1 MLLPFLAL
9 LSVGFVL
16 AGLLLPYRLAP
27 EHRRR
32 KQLRWL
38 LSWTFK
44 GLLLPALI
52 WILMNIGLSWEIQPF
67 MPQIQF
73 ARNQG
78 AGWFGTFSM
87 YCIAGFFIVSSYW
100 AALTLGWSLVREGGA
115 LEGDARIDFKG
126 LCATCLIGLGL
137 PALGVVVV
145 GKLAGAGL
153 AVVVLLAPIA
163 GYAPLIFGKR
173 KFPPMYA
180 RAVAKI
186 KFGKYREAEMHV
198 IEELEKSEDDFE
210 GWMMLAELYANR
222 FNDLP
227 EAEQTILEICD
238 QPKTTA
244 SQIAIALN
252 RLADWHLEVGKDP
265 EAARRVLLALCDR
278 LRGTHMARM
287 AQLRMNQLPRTRDE
301 LVEQETAAP
310 IPLPALGDQ
319 LDAEVPFGR
328 EFDRSKAA
336 SMANACAARLAEDPN
351 NVPMR
356 ERFARLLAERL
367 GKADLAIEQVT
378 LLLNM
383 PDQPDARRA
392 EWLGLAA
399 AWHLRYRNDPENGRH
414 LLERVIRDFP
424 NTPQALAAKRRL
436 HLLAMEL
443 R

>member
-1 MLLPFLAL
+1 MLLPALAL

-16 AGLLLPYRLAP
+16 AGLLLPYRLAQ

-32 KQLRWL
+32 KQLQWL
-38 LSWTFK
+38 LGWTFK
-44 GLLLPALI
+44 GLLLPAFV
-52 WILMNIGLSWEIQPF
+52 WMLMNIGLSWDIHPF

-78 AGWFGTFSM
+78 TGWFGTFLM

-100 AALTLGWSLVREGGA
+100 AALTLAWTLVREGRG
-115 LEGDARIDFKG
+115 LQGDARVDFKG
-126 LCATCLIGLGL
+126 LCATSLIGLAL
-137 PALGVVVV
+137 PALGVVLV
-145 GKLAGAGL
+145 GHLAGAGL
-153 AVVVLLAPIA
+153 ALVMLLAPVA
-163 GYAPLIFGKR
+163 GFAPKIFGKR

-198 IEELEKSEDDFE
+198 IEELEKSEDD
-210 GWMMLAELYANR
+210 
-222 FNDLP
+222 LP
-227 EAEQTILEICD
+227 EAEQTVLEICD
-238 QPKTTA
+238 QPKTTS

-252 RLADWHLEVGKDP
+252 RLADWHLQIAQDP
-265 EAARRVLLALCDR
+265 EAARRVLLAICDR

-287 AQLRMNQLPRTRDE
+287 AQLRMNQLPRTQEE
-301 LVEQETAAP
+301 LREQESAAP

-319 LDAEVPFGR
+319 LDDPLPIGR
-328 EFDRSKAA
+328 EIDRGKAA

-351 NVPMR
+351 NVPAR
-356 ERFARLLAERL
+356 EKFARLLAERL
-367 GKADLAIEQVT
+367 NKPDLAIEQMT

-383 PDQPDARRA
+383 PDQENAKRA
-392 EWLGLAA
+392 EWLGLTA
-399 AWHLRYRNDPENGRH
+399 AWHIRYRNDPETGRH
-414 LLERVIRDFP
+414 VLERVVREFP

-436 HLLAMEL
+436 HLLEMEP